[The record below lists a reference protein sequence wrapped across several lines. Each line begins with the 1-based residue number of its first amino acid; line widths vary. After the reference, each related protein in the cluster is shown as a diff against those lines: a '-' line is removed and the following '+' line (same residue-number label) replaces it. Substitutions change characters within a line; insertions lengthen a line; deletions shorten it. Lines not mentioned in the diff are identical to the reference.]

1 MTSFNTFRKI
11 NYNNPQ
17 YQAALR
23 DRMNASDYSVNPDTR
38 KITNSFTSSEA
49 NRIRALDEFGI
60 ANRMAQESLKFR
72 KDIQSERSKMAW
84 NELRDRRA
92 GSKLGLLIG
101 LGQTGVNLYD
111 QRGVRDLQLAQLAL
125 LKRQQD
131 FIEAENRNRM
141 EQTALDNYYSGG
153 SISPHEL
160 YRLKMYGG

>member
-101 LGQTGVNLYD
+101 LGQTGVN
-111 QRGVRDLQLAQLAL
+111 DLQLAQLAL